1 MFALSATDFITGF
14 PWIING
20 KPLIKLV
27 HQLNISH
34 TLAIKLIR
42 IVGSH
47 WFLTENSNKKKEF
60 KLN

>member
-1 MFALSATDFITGF
+1 MFALSATDFIIGF

-47 WFLTENSNKKKEF
+47 WFLTENKKIY
-60 KLN
+60 